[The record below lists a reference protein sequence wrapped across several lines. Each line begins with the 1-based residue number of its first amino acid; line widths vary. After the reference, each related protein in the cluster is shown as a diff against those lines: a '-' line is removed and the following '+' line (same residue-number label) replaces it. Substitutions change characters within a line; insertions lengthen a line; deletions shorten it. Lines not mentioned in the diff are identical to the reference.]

1 MWNGEAFVDD
11 VRAIEPALDILA
23 ADSWRS
29 SHGAAAHFDLHCL
42 RFEAGVARWA
52 LDAGL
57 PIPSAREWAS
67 MRRAMIAAILTAH
80 HDTHRDAGLETGQ
93 DLFPRIGWEMIGG
106 HAGTSSCCASAP
118 ARRCATTP
126 PCCGPA

>member
-1 MWNGEAFVDD
+1 MTESQPADDASEGPLTPGGAELSGVVRRPFTPRALVWNGEAFVDD

-57 PIPSAREWAS
+57 PIPSARE
-67 MRRAMIAAILTAH
+67 
-80 HDTHRDAGLETGQ
+80 
-93 DLFPRIGWEMIGG
+93 
-106 HAGTSSCCASAP
+106 
-118 ARRCATTP
+118 
-126 PCCGPA
+126 